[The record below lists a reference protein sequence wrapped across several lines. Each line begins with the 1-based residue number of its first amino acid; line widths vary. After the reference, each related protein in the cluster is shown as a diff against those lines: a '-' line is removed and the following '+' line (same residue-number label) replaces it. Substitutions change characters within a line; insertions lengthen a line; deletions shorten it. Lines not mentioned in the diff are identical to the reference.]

1 MKDKQATHTALIGYA
16 RVSTQDQKL
25 DLQIEALRAAG
36 CGKIFTDIASGA
48 KAKRPGL
55 DDALAYLREGDTL
68 VVWKIDRLGRSVSH
82 LIRTVDGLR
91 DRGVSFRSLNDAAMD
106 TTTSSGK
113 LVFNLFAV
121 LADFERDLIRDRTR
135 AGLAVAKARGRSGGR
150 RPVITPA
157 KLTRAQKLMDTGLTA
172 REAAAAIGV
181 GKTAL
186 YNALRQQEKNDDPS

>member
-1 MKDKQATHTALIGYA
+1 MNTKHGTAGGLIGYA

-36 CGKIFTDIASGA
+36 CEKIFTDVASGA
-48 KAKRPGL
+48 KAQRPGL
-55 DDALAYLREGDTL
+55 AEALAYLRQGDTL
-68 VVWKIDRLGRSVSH
+68 IVWKIDRLGRSVSH
-82 LIRTVDGLR
+82 LIRTVDQLR
-91 DRGVSFRSLNDAAMD
+91 ERGIAFRSLSDAAID
-106 TTTSSGK
+106 TTTTSGK

-121 LADFERDLIRDRTR
+121 LADFERELIRDRTR
-135 AGLAVAKARGRSGGR
+135 AGLAVAKARGRSAGR

-157 KLTRAQKLMDTGLTA
+157 KLTRAQKLMNTGLTA

-186 YNALRQQEKNDDPS
+186 YNALRQQEQNDE

>member
-1 MKDKQATHTALIGYA
+1 MIGYA

-25 DLQIEALRAAG
+25 DLQTEALRAAG
-36 CGKIFTDIASGA
+36 CGKIFTDVASGA

-55 DDALAYLREGDTL
+55 DEALAYLRQGDTL
-68 VVWKIDRLGRSVSH
+68 IVWKIDRLGRSVSH
-82 LIRTVDGLR
+82 LIRTVDELR
-91 DRGVSFRSLNDAAMD
+91 ERGIAFRSLSDAAID
-106 TTTSSGK
+106 TTTTSGK

-121 LADFERDLIRDRTR
+121 LADFERELIRDRTR

-157 KLTRAQKLMDTGLTA
+157 KLARAQKLMKTGLTA

-186 YNALRQQEKNDDPS
+186 YNALRQQEKDDE

>member
-1 MKDKQATHTALIGYA
+1 MKTEHSAAGAMIGYA

-25 DLQIEALRAAG
+25 DLQTEALRAAG
-36 CGKIFTDIASGA
+36 CGKIFTDVASGA

-55 DDALAYLREGDTL
+55 DEALAYLRQGDTL
-68 VVWKIDRLGRSVSH
+68 IVWKIDRLGRSVSH
-82 LIRTVDGLR
+82 LIRTVDELR
-91 DRGVSFRSLNDAAMD
+91 ERGIAFRSLSDAAID
-106 TTTSSGK
+106 TTTTSGK

-121 LADFERDLIRDRTR
+121 LADFERELIRDRTR

-157 KLTRAQKLMDTGLTA
+157 KLARAQKLMKTGLTA

-186 YNALRQQEKNDDPS
+186 YNALRQQEQDDE